1 MTVIHEVEHDANT
14 GTLKLKKKRKVRKRK
29 DANMEQM
36 EADETLP
43 RSLTD
48 RRKCKNG
55 MVRPP
60 EELWLV

>member
-48 RRKCKNG
+48 RRKIHFLYIPSRSLLDKN
-55 MVRPP
+55 
-60 EELWLV
+60 